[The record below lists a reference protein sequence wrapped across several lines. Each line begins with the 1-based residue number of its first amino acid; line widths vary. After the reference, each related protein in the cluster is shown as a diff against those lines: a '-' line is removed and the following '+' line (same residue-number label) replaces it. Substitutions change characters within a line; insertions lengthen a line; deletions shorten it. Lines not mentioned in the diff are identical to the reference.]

1 MNDEPVVEISDVQ
14 IRTKIPKKT
23 KTSKDYWI
31 FESSKGS
38 LMCFDASTASKLN
51 PSETALYTLKCT
63 DYAPDG
69 AHKNYTVV
77 KNGLVKV
84 TEGAARPI
92 TASGPAQGPW
102 GNDRAAYPS
111 AGTGMNG
118 DMARDTRISKLSVFT
133 AIIQLQTAKMKVDP
147 EYAKLSTVVL
157 ACDAIDLTNAVVA
170 ELIYPDAPKAA
181 APAPAAPAAQEPIS
195 DEPPFKQPAQPAA
208 QPASQP
214 ASQQMPPVTPAQ
226 PPQTAPVYIPPP
238 VQVAT
243 PPQTP
248 SVPPVMM
255 QAPADKQAQAKA
267 LFGVKTDMESAMA
280 ARVAKML
287 GKPAPAAQ

>member
-1 MNDEPVVEISDVQ
+1 MPNAETQEIADVQ

-23 KTSKDYWI
+23 KTQKDFWI

-38 LMCFDASTASKLN
+38 LMCFDPSTAAKLN
-51 PSETALYTLKCT
+51 PSETALYTLNCE
-63 DYAPDG
+63 DYAPNG
-69 AHKNYTVV
+69 EHKNYTVV
-77 KNGLVKV
+77 KNGLIKV
-84 TEGAARPI
+84 TEGAARP
-92 TASGPAQGPW
+92 APAPSGPAQGPW
-102 GNDRAAYPS
+102 TAPQRSGGPGS
-111 AGTGMNG
+111 GMNG
-118 DMARDTRISKLSVFT
+118 DLARDTRISKLSIFA
-133 AIIQLQTAKMKVDP
+133 AIVQIQVAKMAVDP
-147 EYAKLSTVVL
+147 VYAACSTAVL

-170 ELIYPDAPKAA
+170 ELIYPENAA
-181 APAPAAPAAQEPIS
+181 KPATTPAPAATNGPVS

-214 ASQQMPPVTPAQ
+214 ASQQMPPVTPPAPAQ
-226 PPQTAPVYIPPP
+226 PAYVPPP

-243 PPQTP
+243 TPQPPAQ
-248 SVPPVMM
+248 PPVMM

-287 GKPAPAAQ
+287 GKPAPQPQA

>member
-1 MNDEPVVEISDVQ
+1 MPNAETQEINDVQ

-23 KTSKDYWI
+23 KTQKDFWI
-31 FESSKGS
+31 FETSKGS
-38 LMCFDASTASKLN
+38 MMCFDPSTAAKVN
-51 PSETALYTLKCT
+51 PSETALYNLLCE
-63 DYAPDG
+63 DYAPNG
-69 AHKNYTVV
+69 EHKNYTIQ
-77 KNGLVKV
+77 KNGLLKV
-84 TEGAARPI
+84 TEGAPRPV
-92 TASGPAQGPW
+92 TPASGPAQGPW
-102 GNDRAAYPS
+102 TAPRSGGPGS
-111 AGTGMNG
+111 GMNG
-118 DMARDTRISKLSVFT
+118 DLARDTRISKLSVFT

-147 EYAKLSTVVL
+147 EYAKLSTAVL

-170 ELIYPDAPKAA
+170 ELIYPENAAKPAA
-181 APAPAAPAAQEPIS
+181 APAAAAETGPIS

-214 ASQQMPPVTPAQ
+214 ASQQMPPVTPPPAPAQ
-226 PPQTAPVYIPPP
+226 PAYIPPP

-243 PPQTP
+243 PPQP
-248 SVPPVMM
+248 PAQPPVMM